1 LRKHYLLAGVGVA
14 VIVAA
19 AIVVVGM
26 SSGGSDA
33 AGTLAAPST
42 AGESLP
48 PGHPPVDDKA
58 GATPAP
64 ADGDA
69 SAQKID
75 DLRSASAAQPDDTD
89 VLLQLGEAYF
99 YAQRY
104 QQAERTFRTV
114 LDKDPGNATATVRLA
129 MVWQADG
136 DSQRAE
142 DAIKTVLEQTPEH
155 QEAHYSLAIVY
166 FSQDSI
172 DEAKAEW
179 VAAAAIDP
187 TTTIGRRSQSFVDL
201 LEGKETAAPTDG
213 G

>member
-1 LRKHYLLAGVGVA
+1 MRKHYLLVGVGVA

-26 SSGGSDA
+26 SSAGGDA
-33 AGTLAAPST
+33 AGTVAAPSA

-48 PGHPPVDDKA
+48 PGHPAVDEEA
-58 GATPAP
+58 GDATPAP
-64 ADGDA
+64 ADDDA
-69 SAQKID
+69 AQKIA
-75 DLRSASAAQPDDTD
+75 DLKSASAEQPDDTA

-142 DAIKTVLEQTPEH
+142 DAIRTVLEQTPEH

-166 FSQDSI
+166 FSQDRI

-179 VAAAAIDP
+179 VAAAEIDP

-201 LEGKETAAPTDG
+201 LEGKEPTAPADG